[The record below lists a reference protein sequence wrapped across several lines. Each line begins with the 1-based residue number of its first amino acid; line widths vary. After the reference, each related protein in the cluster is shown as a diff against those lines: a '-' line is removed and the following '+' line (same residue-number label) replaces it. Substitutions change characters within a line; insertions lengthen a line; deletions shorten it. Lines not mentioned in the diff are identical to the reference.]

1 MNDGDGTSF
10 MIRQAIRR
18 FLIGEDGVAGAA
30 IVEFT
35 VFAPL
40 LVVMSIYTMD
50 FGLVFYRQMQV
61 QNAAQA
67 AVDWAIANHI
77 YNNAAITAAATNA
90 TNWNPDITVSA
101 GYPIE
106 RCGCPS
112 TSGVTFTAYT
122 PGPTF
127 TCPTCGGSVGGLY
140 VTVQTQATWNSFIRY
155 GLFSSATRTIT
166 AQATA
171 RIQ

>member
-1 MNDGDGTSF
+1 MSL

-18 FLIGEDGVAGAA
+18 FLVGEDGIAGTAL
-30 IVEFT
+30 IEFT
-35 VFAPL
+35 LFAPL

-50 FGLVFYRQMQV
+50 FGLFFYRQMQV

-67 AVDWAIANHI
+67 GVDWAMANHI
-77 YNNAAITAAATNA
+77 FNDAGIRAAVTNA
-90 TNWNPDITVSA
+90 TNYTDISVST

-106 RCGCPS
+106 QCGCPS
-112 TSGVTFTAYT
+112 STGVTFTSNTA
-122 PGPTF
+122 PAP
-127 TCPTCGGSVGGLY
+127 CPVCGGSVGGLY

-155 GLFSSATRTIT
+155 GLFSSATRTLT

>member
-1 MNDGDGTSF
+1 MTMTLMSL

-18 FLIGEDGVAGAA
+18 FLVGEDGIAGAA
-30 IVEFT
+30 LIEFT
-35 VFAPL
+35 LFAPL

-50 FGLVFYRQMQV
+50 FGLFFYRQMQV

-67 AVDWAIANHI
+67 GVDWAMANHI
-77 YNNAAITAAATNA
+77 FNDAGIRAAVTNA
-90 TNWNPDITVSA
+90 TTYTDISVST

-106 RCGCPS
+106 QCGCPS
-112 TSGVTFTAYT
+112 STGVTFTSNTA
-122 PGPTF
+122 PAP
-127 TCPTCGGSVGGLY
+127 CPTCGGSVGGLY

-155 GLFSSATRTIT
+155 GLFSSATRTLT

>member
-1 MNDGDGTSF
+1 MTMTLMSL

-18 FLIGEDGVAGAA
+18 FLVGEDGIAGAA
-30 IVEFT
+30 LIEFT
-35 VFAPL
+35 LVAPM

-50 FGLVFYRQMQV
+50 FGVFFYRQMQV

-67 AVDWAIANHI
+67 GVDWAMANHI
-77 YNNAAITAAATNA
+77 YNNAGISAAVTSATNYA
-90 TNWNPDITVSA
+90 DISVST

-106 RCGCPS
+106 QCGCPS
-112 TSGVTFTAYT
+112 STGVTFTSNTA
-122 PGPTF
+122 PAP
-127 TCPTCGGSVGGLY
+127 CPLCGSSVGGLY

-155 GLFSSATRTIT
+155 GLFSSATRTLT
-166 AQATA
+166 AQSTA